1 MASIHVNTLLH
12 QGCGFA
18 LGLVCAAALPV
29 WSGEIL
35 VAGAANRPLWSPGS
49 SVAEGAT
56 AGHPPVPTWSA
67 VPLGPL
73 ANPGWDLL
81 PIGPRRAP
89 GWSPPAPPVIN
100 KAPLWQRL

>member
-1 MASIHVNTLLH
+1 MASIPVNTLLQ
-12 QGCGFA
+12 QGFAFA
-18 LGLVCAAALPV
+18 LGLVCATALPV

-35 VAGAANRPLWSPGS
+35 VAGAANRPLWVAAGS
-49 SVAEGAT
+49 T
-56 AGHPPVPTWSA
+56 AGQPPVPTWSA

-73 ANPGWDLL
+73 ASPGWGLL